1 MILKVL
7 PETNLAGGEDEKRQ
21 LIVGWSINHQTFSV
35 SDKFVM
41 KSCAKNFNKRKLR
54 ML

>member
-7 PETNLAGGEDEKRQ
+7 PETNLAGGENEKKQ

-41 KSCAKNFNKRKLR
+41 KSCAKISTKGN
-54 ML
+54 